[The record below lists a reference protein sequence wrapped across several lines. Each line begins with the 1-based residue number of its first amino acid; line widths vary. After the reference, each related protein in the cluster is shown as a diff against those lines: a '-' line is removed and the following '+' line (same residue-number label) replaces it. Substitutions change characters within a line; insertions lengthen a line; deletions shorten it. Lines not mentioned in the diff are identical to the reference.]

1 MTKMKGRVPLG
12 FATAALARRSLIEDV
27 GPAGLAEFEA
37 AVRKASGVYIDAARA
52 PDNVTNHTVL
62 VVSFNYGYVQFF
74 ENWACHA
81 RRLGLKYLAWPDEPL
96 AYDAASRNGACA
108 GRDPGCTLYFSSALS
123 ASHPIDGVSANFR
136 QPNFNLL
143 TKFKFI
149 SVLTTLRRGR
159 NVWFPSCVVGMLA
172 FRDNVATPPRRFSD
186 VDIAFIRDPWPAI
199 KNCTD
204 GADYVMQPNNPHHE
218 QWRLRHHEANTGFH
232 WFRSS
237 TTVLTI
243 LDEAIEAMYTNSN
256 IDDQTLFWDHL
267 HTRGVVVG
275 PASPL
280 QQLRVLPSEE
290 HNQLSYSLSSHRSD
304 HLMRNSIRSA
314 VPTRRSLR
322 RTSPS

>member
-1 MTKMKGRVPLG
+1 MTKMKGRVPLV

-37 AVRKASGVYIDAARA
+37 AVGKASGVYIDAARA

-62 VVSFNYGYVQFF
+62 VVSFNHGYVQFF

-96 AYDAASRNGACA
+96 AYDATSRNGACA

-159 NVWFPSCVVGMLA
+159 NVWLPSRVVGMLA
-172 FRDNVATPPRRFSD
+172 FGDNVATPPRRFSD
-186 VDIAFIRDPWPAI
+186 VDIAFIRDPWPS
-199 KNCTD
+199 K
-204 GADYVMQPNNPHHE
+204 
-218 QWRLRHHEANTGFH
+218 
-232 WFRSS
+232 
-237 TTVLTI
+237 
-243 LDEAIEAMYTNSN
+243 
-256 IDDQTLFWDHL
+256 
-267 HTRGVVVG
+267 
-275 PASPL
+275 SPG
-280 QQLRVLPSEE
+280 S
-290 HNQLSYSLSSHRSD
+290 
-304 HLMRNSIRSA
+304 
-314 VPTRRSLR
+314 
-322 RTSPS
+322 